1 VYALLSLP
9 GRTALLLV
17 DDLVVKPSL
26 LLEERREMDAMDS
39 DGIVVHVSAIDL
51 MIIRFSMMK
60 KGNCS
65 AIL

>member
-1 VYALLSLP
+1 
-9 GRTALLLV
+9 
-17 DDLVVKPSL
+17 VKPSL